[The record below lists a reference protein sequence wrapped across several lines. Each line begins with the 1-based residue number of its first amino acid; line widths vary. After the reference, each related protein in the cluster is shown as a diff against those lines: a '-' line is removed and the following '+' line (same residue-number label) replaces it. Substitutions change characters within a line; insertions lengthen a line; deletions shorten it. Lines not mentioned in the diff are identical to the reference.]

1 MDPRSD
7 QQRGSLLGY
16 ARAHQSIMQFFKFQ
30 LIRTRAVRGG
40 AHTLALVLLVDR
52 GGCPAPSSGSRLV
65 SVLGI
70 TVRSDIISD
79 PAAPGS
85 CCLDP
90 GRDAAPR
97 QPLPPPQKPRRQ
109 VSGQQG
115 NGCPF
120 FKGGSRRLIF
130 ILQRVSKKYFT
141 FYLVANRCPVTHS
154 LPTSLP
160 THLSAKKSAIEGGRQ
175 RVEGTLERQDN
186 VLRALHNY
194 PSSV

>member
-30 LIRTRAVRGG
+30 LIRVLYGVGPT
-40 AHTLALVLLVDR
+40 HSHYLLVDR

-70 TVRSDIISD
+70 TVRSDIVSD

-160 THLSAKKSAIEGGRQ
+160 THLSARFAKPNRRLTHWSIW
-175 RVEGTLERQDN
+175 T
-186 VLRALHNY
+186 
-194 PSSV
+194 